1 MNGARETNEARRRW
15 FTGLVIGLVFGLAT
29 LIGGTLMGILGLVA
43 AGLLSVRPGRML
55 AIGGVLLG
63 FGACWLFV
71 IGTADARC
79 GPGCSGPDITPW
91 LAASGAMLAV
101 GMSLTALGWSRHQG

>member
-1 MNGARETNEARRRW
+1 MANERRRRW

-29 LIGGTLMGILGLVA
+29 LIGGTLMGMLGLVA

-55 AIGGVLLG
+55 AIGGVLTG

-91 LAASGAMLAV
+91 LAASGFMLAV
-101 GMSLTALGWSRHQG
+101 GVSLTALGRSRIQG

>member
-1 MNGARETNEARRRW
+1 MTLAHEANERRRRW

-29 LIGGTLMGILGLVA
+29 LIGGTLMGMLGLIA
-43 AGLLSVRPGRML
+43 AGLLSVRPGRVL
-55 AIGGVLLG
+55 AIGGVLTG

-79 GPGCSGPDITPW
+79 GLGCSGPDITPW
-91 LAASGAMLAV
+91 LAASGVMLAV
-101 GMSLTALGWSRHQG
+101 GVSLTALGRSRIRR